1 MPKVRPEQ
9 LANAVRKSLT
19 PVIFIFGDEPLIVQE
34 CCDSVR
40 QAARALG
47 FSERELHHTD
57 GGFTWDDLYN
67 SANAMSLFA
76 DKKIIE
82 IRLHNGKPGDDGSKA
97 LIDYCSHPN
106 DDTLLLLVSPKID
119 SRSQKSKWFTAI
131 EQAGITVQV
140 WPISLGQMPR
150 WVDQRL
156 KAAGLQADS
165 EAIDILCAKTEGNL
179 LAAVQEVEKLKL
191 VANDDGFID
200 PQTMTNAV
208 MDSARYD
215 IFGMV
220 DKAMA
225 GDSRAAAESLQGL
238 RGEGSE
244 PLTLLWALVREIR
257 TLNSVR
263 EAMDNG
269 DNFEFAAKKN
279 GVWDKRKPLVK
290 AALNRLRSQQL
301 HMLMRKAALAD
312 RATKGVA
319 KSDTWNILLELT
331 LGLTGIQVLS
341 AKTQK
346 MELKS

>member
-1 MPKVRPEQ
+1 MAKVRPEQ
-9 LANAVRKSLT
+9 LAGALNKNIA
-19 PVIFIFGDEPLIVQE
+19 PVYLVFGDEPLIVQE

-40 QAARALG
+40 SAARAQG

-57 GGFTWDDLYN
+57 AGFSWDELYN

-76 DKKIIE
+76 DRKIIE
-82 IRLHNGKPGDDGSKA
+82 IRIHNGKFADDAAKA
-97 LIDYCSHPN
+97 IIDYCETPN

-131 EQAGITVQV
+131 ENTGVTVQV
-140 WPISLGQMPR
+140 WPVSPAQMPR

-156 KAAGLQADS
+156 KAAGLNADS
-165 EAIDILCAKTEGNL
+165 QAIDILCAKTEGNL
-179 LAAVQEVEKLKL
+179 LAAVQEVEKLML
-191 VANDDGFID
+191 VTDNGFID

-225 GDSRAAAESLQGL
+225 GDSHAAAESLQGL

-257 TLNSVR
+257 NINSIR
-263 EAMDNG
+263 EAMDSG
-269 DNFEFAAKKN
+269 ENFDMAARKN
-279 GVWDKRKPLVK
+279 GIWDKRKPLVK
-290 AALNRLRSQQL
+290 AALKRLKSQQL
-301 HMLMRKAALAD
+301 QYLMRKAALAD

-319 KSDTWNILLELT
+319 VGDVWNILLEMT
-331 LGLTGIQVLS
+331 LGLAGVQVLTP
-341 AKTQK
+341 KTQK
-346 MELKS
+346 LELRS

>member
-1 MPKVRPEQ
+1 MAKVRPEQ
-9 LANAVRKSLT
+9 LANSLKPPLA
-19 PVIFIFGDEPLIVQE
+19 PVYFIFGDEPLIVQE
-34 CCDSVR
+34 CCDTVR
-40 QAARALG
+40 NAARANG
-47 FSERELHHTD
+47 FTERELHHTD
-57 GGFTWDDLYN
+57 SGFSWDELYN

-76 DKKIIE
+76 DRKIIE
-82 IRLHNGKPGDDGSKA
+82 IRIHNGKFNEEASKA
-97 LIDYCSHPN
+97 IISYCNAPSE
-106 DDTLLLLVSPKID
+106 DTLLLLVSPKID
-119 SRSQKSKWFTAI
+119 SRSQKAKWFTAI
-131 EQAGITVQV
+131 DNTGVAVQV
-140 WPISLGQMPR
+140 WPISLAQMPR

-156 KAAGLQADS
+156 KAAGLNADS

-191 VANDDGFID
+191 IADNGFID

-225 GDSRAAAESLQGL
+225 GDSHAAAESLQGL

-257 TLNSVR
+257 TINAIR
-263 EAMDNG
+263 EALDRG
-269 DNFEFAAKKN
+269 ENFDLAARNN
-279 GVWDKRKPLVK
+279 GVWDKRKPLIKSVLK
-290 AALNRLRSQQL
+290 RLSTQQL
-301 HMLMRKAALAD
+301 QYLLRKAALAD

-319 KSDTWNILLELT
+319 VGDVWNILLEIT
-331 LGLTGIQVLS
+331 LGLAGIQVLT

-346 MELKS
+346 QELKS